1 LKKVKVV
8 TIDNSWQTIQPYLDD
23 PRFLRDLSRYLAL
36 LVQADREPVD
46 EVKEPDAGR
55 LAPPLVQICGD
66 GVVCDRRRLDLSR
79 KPKALA
85 LFRAFLE
92 APEMF
97 LSSEELLGLLYG
109 AGVWNKRSRRYRGSC
124 HESMV
129 KLLSRARIAANTA
142 FGGSKELGVEWLAF
156 DPALKGWHLYR
167 LSNSYLRQRERLAAV
182 RLDDAAGARP

>member
-1 LKKVKVV
+1 M
-8 TIDNSWQTIQPYLDD
+8 TIDNSWQTIKPYLDD
-23 PRFLRDLSRYLAL
+23 PRFLRDLRTYLAYL
-36 LVQADREPVD
+36 IQADHEPAD
-46 EVKEPDAGR
+46 ETRAPDAGE
-55 LAPPLVQICGD
+55 LAPPLVHICGD
-66 GVVCDRRRLDLSR
+66 SVVCDRRRLDLSR

-97 LSSEELLGLLYG
+97 LSSEELLESLYG
-109 AGVWNKRSRRYRGSC
+109 AGVWDKRSRRYRGSC

-129 KLLSRARIAANTA
+129 KLLSRARIAATTA
-142 FGGSKELGVEWLAF
+142 FGGSKELGLEWLAF

-182 RLDDAAGARP
+182 RLDDSASARP